1 MGEGRLAAKGL
12 RCHHGL
18 ASCVAERALARRAE
32 EQRSGGEEP
41 REGDVVEATV
51 VAWGSGLDAVAEWSG
66 GRLYLRGALPGERL
80 RVRLRGGRGRWR
92 GEVVSWVR
100 RSSSRCEPSCAVAS
114 RCGGCDLQHMAYR
127 AQLAWKR
134 DEVMRAVRTG
144 LGRPVQ
150 VAELLA
156 PEEPRGH
163 RTKIGLRIGGAAGAL
178 TAGLFAPHTREVVA
192 ISECEVQD
200 ANGTA
205 FALRLVAL
213 ASKLGVPPFEEESGR
228 GLLRAVVVRVG
239 HGTGELQVTWVL
251 SARSQQYEPALT
263 AAALEAGALSVAL
276 NFHAEDGKQ
285 LAGSRLVHAGG
296 AARIRAEVC
305 GQSYL
310 VSAGAFF
317 QTSKFGA
324 EALSRQV
331 RAWAGS
337 APHGRLLDL
346 YSGLGFFGLPLAS
359 RFREVV
365 AMEESH
371 AATEDGIASAAGSG
385 VRNISFREGRVES
398 SLRAFLRSGGEATT
412 VIADP
417 PRSGLSAE
425 VAEMLTSELTPER
438 LIYVSCDLDAL
449 ARDVAVLTQGGM
461 QLEEVQP
468 VEMFPMTK
476 HVETVALFRPNPV
489 LAMARRMGG
498 RR

>member
-1 MGEGRLAAKGL
+1 M
-12 RCHHGL
+12 
-18 ASCVAERALARRAE
+18 ARRPV
-32 EQRSGGEEP
+32 EQPRGEMVA

-66 GRLYLRGALPGERL
+66 GRLHVRGALPGERL
-80 RVRLRGGRGRWR
+80 RVRLRGARGRWR

-100 RSSSRCEPSCAVAS
+100 RSPARCEPSCAVAA

-127 AQLAWKR
+127 GQLAWKR
-134 DEVMRAVRTG
+134 DEVMRALRTG
-144 LGRPVQ
+144 LGRAVP

-156 PEEPRGH
+156 PEEPRGQ
-163 RTKIGLRIGGAAGAL
+163 RTKIGLRIGGRAGAL
-178 TAGLFAPHTREVVA
+178 TAGLFAPHSREVVA

-200 ANGTA
+200 AAGTA
-205 FALRLVAL
+205 FALRLVDI
-213 ASKLGVPPFEEESGR
+213 ASKLGIAPFEEESDA

-239 HGTGELQVTWVL
+239 HGTGALQVTWVL
-251 SARSQQYEPALT
+251 AARTKEYEPALV
-263 AAALEAGALSVAL
+263 AAALEAGAESVAL
-276 NFHAEDGKQ
+276 NLHEEDGKQ
-285 LAGSRLVHAGG
+285 LAGARLVHGGG
-296 AARIRAEVC
+296 AGRIRAEVN
-305 GQSYL
+305 GQAYL

-324 EALSRQV
+324 EALSKQV
-331 RAWAGS
+331 QAWAGS
-337 APHGRLLDL
+337 APQGRLLDL
-346 YSGLGFFGLPLAS
+346 YSGLGFFGLPLSA

-371 AATEDGIASAAGSG
+371 AATEDGIASAARSG
-385 VRNISFREGRVES
+385 VRNIAFREGRVES
-398 SLRAFLRSGGEATT
+398 SLRAFLRSGGTASA

-417 PRSGLSAE
+417 PRSGLSSEA
-425 VAEMLTSELTPER
+425 AEMLTRELVPER

-449 ARDVAVLTQGGM
+449 SRDVAVLTQGGM
-461 QLEEVQP
+461 QLEQVQP

-498 RR
+498 RP

>member
-1 MGEGRLAAKGL
+1 M
-12 RCHHGL
+12 
-18 ASCVAERALARRAE
+18 
-32 EQRSGGEEP
+32 RS
-41 REGDVVEATV
+41 
-51 VAWGSGLDAVAEWSG
+51 
-66 GRLYLRGALPGERL
+66 
-80 RVRLRGGRGRWR
+80 
-92 GEVVSWVR
+92 
-100 RSSSRCEPSCAVAS
+100 
-114 RCGGCDLQHMAYR
+114 
-127 AQLAWKR
+127 
-134 DEVMRAVRTG
+134 VRTG
-144 LGRPVQ
+144 LGRSFQ

-156 PEEPRGH
+156 PGEPRGH
-163 RTKIGLRIGGAAGAL
+163 RTKIGLRIGGATGAL

-200 ANGTA
+200 AAGTA

-213 ASKLGVPPFEEESGR
+213 ASRLGVPPFEEESGR

-251 SARSQQYEPALT
+251 SARSQQFEPALT

-324 EALSRQV
+324 EALSKQV

-337 APHGRLLDL
+337 APQGRLLDL

-398 SLRAFLRSGGEATT
+398 SLRAFLRSGEQATT

-425 VAEMLTSELTPER
+425 VVEMLTSELAPER
-438 LIYVSCDLDAL
+438 LVYVSCDLDAL
-449 ARDVAVLTQGGM
+449 SRDVATLTQGGM